1 MPRGSKPGERRGGRQ
16 RATPNR
22 RTVLTNRILA
32 AAAAN
37 PAPTTNELVLVLAKD
52 QDLPAD
58 TRMAIARKALL
69 FGPSRSMHSRSAAP
83 NGHDR
88 PPSKP
93 GTKIGPDHEANKGPA
108 SKRGGAIAAEAGL
121 ATDLLF
127 AVAQDTAANP
137 ADRRKAASQVAE
149 FFLPKTAR
157 GKKPRRSK
165 FPPDEYGFVVD
176 PETSNGI
183 ARQQIEIGL
192 SEA

>member
-69 FGPSRSMHSRSAAP
+69 FDPSRSMHSRAAAP
-83 NGHDR
+83 NGHSR
-88 PPSKP
+88 PPSEP
-93 GTKIGPDHEANKGPA
+93 GTKIGPDDEANKGSAP
-108 SKRGGAIAAEAGL
+108 KRGGAIAAKAGL
-121 ATDLLF
+121 ATDLLLLWRRIPLRLLPI
-127 AVAQDTAANP
+127 VARPPRKSPDFFCQRTLEERNHVAANSLLMNTVLLST
-137 ADRRKAASQVAE
+137 RNSQRNCA
-149 FFLPKTAR
+149 TAH
-157 GKKPRRSK
+157 
-165 FPPDEYGFVVD
+165 
-176 PETSNGI
+176 
-183 ARQQIEIGL
+183 
-192 SEA
+192 

>member
-22 RTVLTNRILA
+22 RTVLTNTILA

-37 PAPTTNELVLVLAKD
+37 PTATVYNLVLILAKD
-52 QDLPAD
+52 QALAAD
-58 TRMAIARKALL
+58 ARMAIARKALL
-69 FGPSRSMHSRSAAP
+69 FGPSRSMHNRAAAA
-83 NGHDR
+83 NGHGK
-88 PPSKP
+88 PSSEM
-93 GTKIGPDHEANKGPA
+93 GTRIGPDHEANKRTAP
-108 SKRGGAIAAEAGL
+108 KRSGAIAAKAGL

-127 AVAQDTAANP
+127 AVAQDIAAAP

>member
-37 PAPTTNELVLVLAKD
+37 PAPTANELVLVLAKD

-69 FGPSRSMHSRSAAP
+69 FGPSRSMHSRAAAP

-88 PPSKP
+88 PP
-93 GTKIGPDHEANKGPA
+93 A
-108 SKRGGAIAAEAGL
+108 SKKGGAIAAKADL

-137 ADRRKAASQVAE
+137 ADRRKAASQVAA
-149 FFLPKTAR
+149 FFLPKNAR
-157 GKKPRRSK
+157 GKKLRRGK

-176 PETSNGI
+176 PELEHVPPELNSVGFPG
-183 ARQQIEIGL
+183 RSG
-192 SEA
+192 

>member
-58 TRMAIARKALL
+58 TRMAIACKALF
-69 FGPSRSMHSRSAAP
+69 FGPSRSMHSRAAAP

-88 PPSKP
+88 PPD
-93 GTKIGPDHEANKGPA
+93 GRGPKLVLITRPIKDPHP
-108 SKRGGAIAAEAGL
+108 RGAE
-121 ATDLLF
+121 
-127 AVAQDTAANP
+127 
-137 ADRRKAASQVAE
+137 R
-149 FFLPKTAR
+149 
-157 GKKPRRSK
+157 
-165 FPPDEYGFVVD
+165 
-176 PETSNGI
+176 
-183 ARQQIEIGL
+183 
-192 SEA
+192 

>member
-69 FGPSRSMHSRSAAP
+69 FGPSRSMHSRSPAP
-83 NGHDR
+83 NGHGR
-88 PPSKP
+88 PPS
-93 GTKIGPDHEANKGPA
+93 EPA
-108 SKRGGAIAAEAGL
+108 TENWS
-121 ATDLLF
+121 
-127 AVAQDTAANP
+127 
-137 ADRRKAASQVAE
+137 
-149 FFLPKTAR
+149 
-157 GKKPRRSK
+157 
-165 FPPDEYGFVVD
+165 
-176 PETSNGI
+176 
-183 ARQQIEIGL
+183 
-192 SEA
+192 